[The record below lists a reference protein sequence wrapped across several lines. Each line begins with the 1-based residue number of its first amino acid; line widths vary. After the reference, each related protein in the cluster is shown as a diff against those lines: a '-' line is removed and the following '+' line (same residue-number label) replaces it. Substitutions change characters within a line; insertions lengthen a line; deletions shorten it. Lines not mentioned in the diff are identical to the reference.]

1 MFSQQLRGDFMTNIS
16 NKLNIKIVISKM
28 VMVGWLIL
36 IGATISAFSQ
46 TTDIFPIPDTY
57 KTEGIP
63 AIKNSE
69 VENLFYNPS
78 AIRSNL
84 IWSADVKNKRLLV
97 TDETNNV
104 YLLNSPLVSP
114 VKLFDKIIPYSVKM
128 NPAGVSFAFSSDHE
142 DEDNF
147 QLYVYDFKEK
157 LSKKMINLTGKDES
171 IDSFVWSKTGDAL
184 FYTRVDYETKISRL
198 CRYDFSE
205 EKCYSQMLKGSWD
218 VMDSDQ
224 NKVILKYWKASSSQN
239 LYLYDI
245 QTGTLTA
252 LDEQGNCRDAFFAQD
267 TVIWTSEGNEK
278 CNAGTCIF
286 LFDLKKNAFSQ
297 LKLPKTLTNINDAKI
312 SPDGK
317 RLLVQD
323 TVDGVDKLHIFRI
336 NKNKIEKQIPPF
348 ISGSYV
354 IWHTRWLSEKEVV
367 YTLET
372 VEKPASIQSY
382 NVETKQFTNW
392 TKEKLPAQL
401 EGKVK
406 PPVVIKWQSFDKR
419 EISGYIVRPQT
430 PKKKMPVLIYV
441 HGGPQVVDK
450 PVFNSQDVRFAAN
463 LNLAV
468 IHTNI
473 RGSSDFGTDFMDAD
487 NKEKRGDAVQDIR
500 FLLNWIE
507 KQPDLDASQ
516 IYLRGISYGGF
527 IVLSTALQ
535 EPTRIKGVIA
545 EYPLISIRS
554 YLAQSWIDEFA
565 KNEYGDPSDENL
577 MKKLDELSPVNNTE
591 RWNNIPLFLTRG
603 KLDERI
609 PEKEVIDLKNQLQ
622 KKGSEVWFIYGT
634 ESGHGFGGKYVTA
647 AMYKFL
653 DKIINKENLK

>member
-16 NKLNIKIVISKM
+16 NKLNIKMVISKM
-28 VMVGWLIL
+28 VMVGLLIL
-36 IGATISAFSQ
+36 VGIAMTTFSQ
-46 TTDIFPIPDTY
+46 ATDIFPIPDTY
-57 KTEGIP
+57 KVEGIP

-69 VENLFYNPS
+69 VENLFYDPS

-114 VKLFDKIIPYSVKM
+114 VKLFDKIIPYSVKV

-157 LSKKMINLTGKDES
+157 LSKKLINLTGKDES

-184 FYTRVDYETKISRL
+184 FYTRVDYETKVSRL

-205 EKCYSQMLKGSWD
+205 EKCYSQILKGSWD

-224 NKVILKYWKASSSQN
+224 NKVLLKYWKASSSQN

-267 TVIWTSEGNEK
+267 RVIWTSEGNEK
-278 CNAGTCIF
+278 CKTGTCIF

-348 ISGSYV
+348 MSGSYV

-382 NVETKQFTNW
+382 NVETKQFTDW

-406 PPVVIKWQSFDKR
+406 PPEVIKWQSFDKR

-473 RGSSDFGTDFMDAD
+473 RGSSDFGTEFMDAD

-500 FLLNWIE
+500 FLLDWIE

-516 IYLRGISYGGF
+516 IYVRGISYGGF

-535 EPTRIKGVIA
+535 EPIRIKGVIA
-545 EYPLISIRS
+545 EYPLVSIRS

-603 KLDERI
+603 KLDARI
-609 PEKEVIDLKNQLQ
+609 PEKEVVDLKNQLQ

-653 DKIINKENLK
+653 EKIINKENLK

>member
-1 MFSQQLRGDFMTNIS
+1 MTNIS
-16 NKLNIKIVISKM
+16 NKLNFKMVISKM
-28 VMVGWLIL
+28 VMVGLFVL
-36 IGATISAFSQ
+36 IGAAISAFSQ

-57 KTEGIP
+57 KTEGIL

-69 VENLFYNPS
+69 VENLFYDPS

-104 YLLNSPLVSP
+104 YLLNSPLATP
-114 VKLFDKIIPYSVKM
+114 VKLFDKIIPYSVKV
-128 NPAGVSFAFSSDHE
+128 NPSGLSFAFTSDHE

-157 LSKKMINLTGKDES
+157 LSKKLINLTGKDES
-171 IDSFVWSKTGDAL
+171 IDSFIWSKTGDAL
-184 FYTRVDYETKISRL
+184 FYTRVDYDTKVSRL
-198 CRYDFSE
+198 CRNNFSE
-205 EKCYSQMLKGSWD
+205 EKCYGQILKGSWD

-267 TVIWTSEGNEK
+267 TVIWTSEGNETCK
-278 CNAGTCIF
+278 TGTCIF

-323 TVDGVDKLHIFRI
+323 TVAGVDKLHIFRI

-406 PPVVIKWQSFDKR
+406 PPEVIKWQSFDKR

-430 PKKKMPVLIYV
+430 PKRKTPVLIYV

-450 PVFNSQDVRFAAN
+450 PVFNSQDVRFTAN
-463 LNLAV
+463 LNLSV

-473 RGSSDFGTDFMDAD
+473 RGSSDFGTEFMDAD

-500 FLLNWIE
+500 YLLDWIE

-516 IYLRGISYGGF
+516 IYVRGISYGGF

-554 YLAQSWIDEFA
+554 YLTQSWIDEFA

-653 DKIINKENLK
+653 EKIINKETLK